1 MKQFLT
7 SESVTSGHPDK
18 ICDQISDAILD
29 ACLTQDPNSR
39 VACEVLIS
47 GQHLIIA
54 GEISTTAQI
63 DYKSIAQQ
71 VIAQIGYDSRDIG
84 FDPQSADIQCFIQ
97 TQSPDIA
104 VGVDTGGAGDQG
116 IMFGYATTESE
127 NYLPLSIDLTH
138 KLASQLEKVRKS
150 WLIPQLLPDG
160 KSQVTLCLEDGK
172 ISHIDTIVISS
183 QHSANISLSDLQ
195 QKIRSEVIAP
205 ICKHLITEET
215 KIYINPTGIFLIWG
229 PNGDTGLTGRKIIV
243 DTYGGMSRHGGGAFS
258 GKDPTKVDRN
268 GAYMARYLAK
278 NIVASG
284 LCEKCEIQIAYA
296 IWVAQPVSIFIEDF
310 RTGKCDLSQLSEFIL
325 SHFDLSPQGIIDFLA
340 LKRPIYQ
347 QTACYGHF
355 GKENFPREKLDSIEL
370 FKSLKK

>member
-18 ICDQISDAILD
+18 ICDQISDSILD

-47 GQHLIIA
+47 GKHLVIA

-116 IMFGYATTESE
+116 IIFGYATTESE
-127 NYLPLSIDLTH
+127 NYLPLSIDLAH

-150 WLIPQLLPDG
+150 
-160 KSQVTLCLEDGK
+160 
-172 ISHIDTIVISS
+172 
-183 QHSANISLSDLQ
+183 
-195 QKIRSEVIAP
+195 
-205 ICKHLITEET
+205 
-215 KIYINPTGIFLIWG
+215 
-229 PNGDTGLTGRKIIV
+229 
-243 DTYGGMSRHGGGAFS
+243 
-258 GKDPTKVDRN
+258 
-268 GAYMARYLAK
+268 
-278 NIVASG
+278 
-284 LCEKCEIQIAYA
+284 
-296 IWVAQPVSIFIEDF
+296 
-310 RTGKCDLSQLSEFIL
+310 
-325 SHFDLSPQGIIDFLA
+325 
-340 LKRPIYQ
+340 
-347 QTACYGHF
+347 
-355 GKENFPREKLDSIEL
+355 
-370 FKSLKK
+370 